1 MKRIIKTVIPA
12 ILMAAVSSC
21 TFVRVNPNAF
31 DFVSDGGSSTRVTA
45 SSTLSS
51 IEYNVPDFDKM
62 DIYLPAEVTY
72 EMTEGEPS
80 VYVYGPENL
89 MEYLHFEVEDGKLQ
103 VRYSENIRTNSIKEL
118 DIAVKSSTLKEL
130 NILGAGDV
138 DILNELV
145 CDSFAVAVKGAGDVE
160 INTLKTQGN
169 VDVRI
174 QGAGDV
180 DIENVE
186 CDKVTALIQG
196 AGDVD
201 VAGKANSAD
210 LTIQGAGD
218 IDISRLQVEDVS
230 SRVQGMGEIRR
241 P

>member
-1 MKRIIKTVIPA
+1 
-12 ILMAAVSSC
+12 MAVMIAAASSC
-21 TFVRVNPNAF
+21 TFVKVNPNAF
-31 DFVSDGGSSTRVTA
+31 DSLMDGKSTRVVV
-45 SSTLSS
+45 SSNF
-51 IEYNVPDFDKM
+51 IHDEYNVPDFNRM
-62 DIYLPAEVTY
+62 DIYLPADVTY

-80 VYVYGPENL
+80 VDIYAPDNL
-89 MEYLHFEVEDGKLQ
+89 MEYLRFKVNNGCLMVEF
-103 VRYSENIRTNSIKEL
+103 SENIRTNNLKGLEIK
-118 DIAVKSSTLKEL
+118 VKSSTLQEV
-130 NILGAGDV
+130 NILGAGDF
-138 DILNELV
+138 DIPSRLV
-145 CDSFAVAVKGAGDVE
+145 CDSFSVAVKGAGDVE
-160 INTLKTQGN
+160 IDELKTQGN

-218 IDISRLQVEDVS
+218 IDISRLQVQDVS